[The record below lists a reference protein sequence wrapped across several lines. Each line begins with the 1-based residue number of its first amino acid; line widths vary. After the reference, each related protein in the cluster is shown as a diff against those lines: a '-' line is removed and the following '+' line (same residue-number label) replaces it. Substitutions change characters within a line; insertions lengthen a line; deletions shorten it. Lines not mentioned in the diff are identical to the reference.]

1 MIKHKTTM
9 KQSLSLDDIIAFVEK
24 VVSGY
29 FQEELD
35 ENGAPTGE
43 VIYTPYFRDQMISA
57 LFVQYAVNGLE
68 FEEGENPYV
77 SIVADPE
84 LMSMYDKWKARCS
97 ASAKK
102 PNLYYQ
108 MEQIENLIDDKLEIE
123 KKKYIQDAGI
133 NKEIKA
139 LLRGANAFLN
149 VQRQA
154 LERQNEFN
162 NRMSIDEQVE
172 FIKKMNGSDISAVE
186 IAKEAVKMYN
196 KSKEDTDEKVIPI
209 VKE

>member
-68 FEEGENPYV
+68 FEDGENPYV

-102 PNLYYQ
+102 SALYYQ
-108 MEQIENLIDDKLEIE
+108 MEQI
-123 KKKYIQDAGI
+123 Y
-133 NKEIKA
+133 
-139 LLRGANAFLN
+139 LLH
-149 VQRQA
+149 
-154 LERQNEFN
+154 
-162 NRMSIDEQVE
+162 
-172 FIKKMNGSDISAVE
+172 
-186 IAKEAVKMYN
+186 
-196 KSKEDTDEKVIPI
+196 
-209 VKE
+209 

>member
-1 MIKHKTTM
+1 MIKNKTTM

-102 PNLYYQ
+102 SALYYQ

-196 KSKEDTDEKVIPI
+196 KGKEDTDEKVIPI

>member
-1 MIKHKTTM
+1 MIKNKTTM

-102 PNLYYQ
+102 SALYYQ

-162 NRMSIDEQVE
+162 NRMTVDEQVE
-172 FIKKMNGSDISAVE
+172 FIKKMNGSDITAVE

-196 KSKEDTDEKVIPI
+196 KGKEDTDEKVIPI

>member
-1 MIKHKTTM
+1 MIKNKTTM

-68 FEEGENPYV
+68 FEEGENPYA

-97 ASAKK
+97 SSAKK
-102 PNLYYQ
+102 SNLYYQ

>member
-1 MIKHKTTM
+1 MIKNKTTM

-77 SIVADPE
+77 AIVSDPE
-84 LMSMYDKWKARCS
+84 LMSMHDKWKARCS

-102 PNLYYQ
+102 SALYYQ

-162 NRMSIDEQVE
+162 NRMSVDEQVA

-196 KSKEDTDEKVIPI
+196 KGKEDTDEKVIPI

>member
-1 MIKHKTTM
+1 MIKNKTTM

-43 VIYTPYFRDQMISA
+43 VIYTPYFREQMISA

-102 PNLYYQ
+102 SALYYQ

-123 KKKYIQDAGI
+123 KKKYIQEAGI

-196 KSKEDTDEKVIPI
+196 KGKEDTDEKVIPI

>member
-1 MIKHKTTM
+1 MIKNKTTM

-68 FEEGENPYV
+68 FEDGENPYV
-77 SIVADPE
+77 SIVADPD
-84 LMSMYDKWKARCS
+84 LMSMYDKWKARCG

-102 PNLYYQ
+102 SNLYYQ

-196 KSKEDTDEKVIPI
+196 KGKEDTDEKVIPI

>member
-1 MIKHKTTM
+1 MIKNKTTM

-24 VVSGY
+24 VVSAY

-35 ENGAPTGE
+35 ENGVPTGE

-102 PNLYYQ
+102 SALYYQ

-196 KSKEDTDEKVIPI
+196 KGKEDTDEKVIPI

>member
-1 MIKHKTTM
+1 MIKNKTTM

-77 SIVADPE
+77 SIGADPE

-102 PNLYYQ
+102 SALYYQ

-196 KSKEDTDEKVIPI
+196 KGKEDTDEKVIPI

>member
-1 MIKHKTTM
+1 MIKNKTTM

-102 PNLYYQ
+102 SALYYQ

-196 KSKEDTDEKVIPI
+196 KGKEDTDKKVIPI